1 MLTALCRET
10 VLGHMRGSLRI
21 SSFCDAVCIRK
32 VLFFRA
38 LFSGRARFLRERKKE
53 MKQTKTL
60 LRVVPLLLLIAF
72 ILSACGKADLWK
84 DATYREDTTL
94 GEGIFTVTIKV
105 TADDKTVTFTLGFED
120 FSFLNEQLQPEVEPG
135 DFKIRV
141 GELEGIVNLA

>member
-1 MLTALCRET
+1 
-10 VLGHMRGSLRI
+10 
-21 SSFCDAVCIRK
+21 
-32 VLFFRA
+32 
-38 LFSGRARFLRERKKE
+38 

-105 TADDKTVTFTLGFED
+105 TADDKTVTFTLNTDKTDLAEAMLAEELCAGEEGAYGLYIKYINGIRAD
-120 FSFLNEQLQPEVEPG
+120 YDLDGGYYWNLLVNGEASMMGASGTPVIAG
-135 DFKIRV
+135 DIYEFVRTK
-141 GELEGIVNLA
+141 